1 MHSRSYLLLNRE
13 LIKLKQEPLWGI
25 EINPLDE
32 ASLLDWDV
40 TMLGPVETPWEGG
53 IFKLLIRFSPQFN
66 DKPPEVNFFTIPFHP
81 NVDMLNGRPC
91 IDFLD
96 DVTLWKPDYSMS
108 YVLLTIQNMLA
119 SPNTEIAVNTEACNA
134 LELTPAMYRQ
144 MVFDC
149 VTASKRIAAGL
160 PPHEDDESLE
170 TKPAKE
176 SIDPRSKSKTKLIH
190 KVSYDDYLSIWNGI
204 ATTKISRTAP
214 NPLMKMLQKDPHFKD
229 IHIDSSDRVLRD
241 AKKQLENHHKLIYG
255 LNLVDKDCEID
266 PKSALFERLKSMQ
279 NYNTGDGNLRPV
291 TGDAELLEMLAWTQG
306 MEPEEDVEALMELQ
320 NEPSGVPPHSSAIT
334 DAG

>member
-25 EINPLDE
+25 DVNPLDE

-40 TMLGPVETPWEGG
+40 TMFGPSDTPWEGG
-53 IFKLLIRFSPQFN
+53 IFKLLLRFSPQYN

-96 DVTLWKPDYSMS
+96 DTSMWNPDFSMS

-119 SPNTEIAVNTEACNA
+119 SPNTVVAVNTEACNA

-144 MVFDC
+144 MVYDC
-149 VTASKRIAAGL
+149 VAASKRIAAGL
-160 PPHEDDESLE
+160 PPHEDDDSQD

-176 SIDPRSKSKTKLIH
+176 SSTTRNKSKQKFIH
-190 KVSYDDYLSIWNGI
+190 KISYDDYLSVWNGI
-204 ATTKISRTAP
+204 ATTKTSKKAP
-214 NPLMKMLQKDPHFKD
+214 NPLIKMLQKDPHFKAV
-229 IHIDSSDRVLRD
+229 HIDSSDRVLRD
-241 AKKQLENHHKLIYG
+241 ARKQLENHHKLIYG
-255 LNLVDKDCEID
+255 VNLVDKECEID
-266 PKSALFERLKSMQ
+266 PKSALFERLKNVQSLNDRNM
-279 NYNTGDGNLRPV
+279 RPV
-291 TGDAELLEMLAWTQG
+291 TGDAELLEMLAWTHE
-306 MEPEEDVEALMELQ
+306 MDPEEDVEALMELQ
-320 NEPSGVPPHSSAIT
+320 NEPSTVPLQSST
-334 DAG
+334 VTETG

>member
-13 LIKLKQEPLWGI
+13 LIKLQQEPLWGI

-40 TMLGPVETPWEGG
+40 TMLGPPETPWEGG
-53 IFKLLIRFSPQFN
+53 IFKLLIRFSPHYS
-66 DKPPEVNFFTIPFHP
+66 DKAPEVNFFTIPFHP

-96 DVTLWKPDYSMS
+96 DQSLWNPDFSMS

-144 MVFDC
+144 MVYDC

-160 PPHEDDESLE
+160 PPHEDDESLD
-170 TKPAKE
+170 TKPAKA
-176 SIDPRSKSKTKLIH
+176 SSDTRNKSKAKLVD
-190 KVSYDDYLSIWNGI
+190 KVSYDDYLSLWSGI
-204 ATTKISRTAP
+204 ATTKVSREAP
-214 NPLMKMLQKDPHFKD
+214 NPLMKMLQKDANFKAV
-229 IHIDSSDRVLRD
+229 HIDSSERVLRD
-241 AKKQLENHHKLIYG
+241 ARKQLENHHNLIYG
-255 LNLVDKDCEID
+255 VNLVEKECEID
-266 PKSALFERLKSMQ
+266 PKSVLFERLKSLQ
-279 NYNTGDGNLRPV
+279 NFNMDDGSLRPV
-291 TGDAELLEMLAWTQG
+291 TGDAELLEMLAWTQE
-306 MEPEEDVEALMELQ
+306 MDPEEDVEALMDLQ
-320 NEPSGVPPHSSAIT
+320 NDPGSVPLQSSTIT
-334 DAG
+334 ETG